1 MPINNDANPLRIRKE
16 SVAVV
21 LRMPDELIVG
31 QLHVDPQKRL
41 KDELN
46 ITRDRYVAVTAARVY
61 DAAGSRLLHETTLM
75 LVSTEHVMTVTP
87 LDAIPEGC
95 DAAWF
100 RAERERGGV

>member
-1 MPINNDANPLRIRKE
+1 MASSDEANPLRIRKQ

-21 LRMPDELIVG
+21 LRMPDALIVG

-61 DAAGSRLLHETTLM
+61 DAGGSRLLHETTLT
-75 LVSTEHVMTVTP
+75 LVSTKQVTTVTP
-87 LDAIPEGC
+87 LDAIPESC
-95 DAAWF
+95 DAPWF
-100 RAERERGGV
+100 RAERERGSV